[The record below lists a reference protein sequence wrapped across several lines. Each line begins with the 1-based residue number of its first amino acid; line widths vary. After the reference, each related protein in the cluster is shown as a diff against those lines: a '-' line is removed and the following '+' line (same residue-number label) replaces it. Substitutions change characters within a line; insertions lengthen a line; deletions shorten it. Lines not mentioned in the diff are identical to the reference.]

1 MNIKKTLI
9 VFWYLL
15 KNYILNSIF
24 RKHRFI
30 SLFFIGVIVFIA
42 VVVAITGGSF
52 NRDRSEHN
60 YTSASALRRLLKS
73 YGVDKYVIIDL
84 LSTLTLTY
92 FALCLIFEFRLRII
106 VMSEAEYEV
115 LLSQPIDMST
125 YILAKRFS
133 DLIQIA
139 WMSIFM
145 AGFIPYSIQLSGGNY
160 SKPLLIPVSLMLLF
174 IVLGSLSMTLSILA
188 YVIREKLR
196 YVKLILILY
205 MASGLLHSLY
215 IGWIS
220 PILSAPLKPAFEAI
234 IYCLTITEDVGD
246 VLLAYVKVLVIIVL
260 LNILIVKASNYIHPE
275 LIQPITVGMAERR
288 KRVRESVEMRYLGP
302 ADRVVFNYVCLAKVA
317 GRGNIT
323 FVFVSTALAFIAGY
337 VLANCVPDPEF
348 LVFVSSVLT
357 PMIVSQVIEA
367 LVNASLALDLP
378 SMWIYRVYML
388 SIKPFISSL
397 VLRYSAY
404 ISEGLLI
411 LAVFNFSLTRNPAHL
426 LLPLTVLPSTVIVS
440 YVILLVAIYFASRR
454 KVVKK
459 APTGLYVTEG
469 IVVSILL
476 IVFMPAFLIADLV
489 YKLLLNI
496 LPVEFI
502 VLSSAVSLA
511 IALAIHE
518 VLANPIAG
526 FVEKIDIRT

>member
-1 MNIKKTLI
+1 
-9 VFWYLL
+9 
-15 KNYILNSIF
+15 
-24 RKHRFI
+24 
-30 SLFFIGVIVFIA
+30 
-42 VVVAITGGSF
+42 
-52 NRDRSEHN
+52 
-60 YTSASALRRLLKS
+60 
-73 YGVDKYVIIDL
+73 
-84 LSTLTLTY
+84 
-92 FALCLIFEFRLRII
+92 
-106 VMSEAEYEV
+106 
-115 LLSQPIDMST
+115 
-125 YILAKRFS
+125 
-133 DLIQIA
+133 
-139 WMSIFM
+139 
-145 AGFIPYSIQLSGGNY
+145 
-160 SKPLLIPVSLMLLF
+160 
-174 IVLGSLSMTLSILA
+174 
-188 YVIREKLR
+188 
-196 YVKLILILY
+196 
-205 MASGLLHSLY
+205 
-215 IGWIS
+215 
-220 PILSAPLKPAFEAI
+220 
-234 IYCLTITEDVGD
+234 
-246 VLLAYVKVLVIIVL
+246 
-260 LNILIVKASNYIHPE
+260 
-275 LIQPITVGMAERR
+275 
-288 KRVRESVEMRYLGP
+288 
-302 ADRVVFNYVCLAKVA
+302 
-317 GRGNIT
+317 
-323 FVFVSTALAFIAGY
+323 VSTALAFIAGY

-411 LAVFNFSLTRNPAHL
+411 LAVFNCSLTRNPAHL

-440 YVILLVAIYFASRR
+440 YVILLVAIYLASRR
-454 KVVKK
+454 KVVRK

-469 IVVSILL
+469 IVISILL
-476 IVFMPAFLIADLV
+476 IVFMPAFLIADLI